1 MIWMWEKIVRFLVC
15 GGVTGLFGVSL
26 YLALYQYTYT
36 ALYTVFYCYGMVF
49 SCCVGLLAAST
60 TIKPKRRTEPQ
71 YIYYILYCSSQ
82 QSTTY
87 VCTRR
92 HDALAVPT
100 TAMSYYYV
108 TLTDYESEV
117 CCCES
122 CAWFCASVKA
132 NIRGVY
138 KREKRLGEKNIKFP
152 QCHTHIYIIIS
163 RSRLCDIKK
172 GLAFCGLNLFMG
184 LGTFLINSFQ
194 ILR

>member
-1 MIWMWEKIVRFLVC
+1 MDVGENSAISRVWWCNWTFWR
-15 GGVTGLFGVSL
+15 VSL
-26 YLALYQYTYT
+26 SSFILVYTQHYIQSVLLLWYGLQLLCGTTSRQHHHQTKKENRALVYTI
-36 ALYTVFYCYGMVF
+36 LQ
-49 SCCVGLLAAST
+49 LLV
-60 TIKPKRRTEPQ
+60 
-71 YIYYILYCSSQ
+71 

-100 TAMSYYYV
+100 TAMSSYYV

-138 KREKRLGEKNIKFP
+138 EREKRLGEKNTKFP
-152 QCHTHIYIIIS
+152 QCHTHI
-163 RSRLCDIKK
+163 
-172 GLAFCGLNLFMG
+172 
-184 LGTFLINSFQ
+184 
-194 ILR
+194 

>member
-15 GGVTGLFGVSL
+15 GSVTGLFGVSL
-26 YLALYQYTYT
+26 YLALYYIHT

-71 YIYYILYCSSQ
+71 YILYCSSQ
-82 QSTTY
+82 YSRRRMY
-87 VCTRR
+87 VRGATI
-92 HDALAVPT
+92 DALAVPT
-100 TAMSYYYV
+100 TAMSSYYV

-138 KREKRLGEKNIKFP
+138 EREKRLGEKNTKFP
-152 QCHTHIYIIIS
+152 QCHTHI
-163 RSRLCDIKK
+163 
-172 GLAFCGLNLFMG
+172 
-184 LGTFLINSFQ
+184 
-194 ILR
+194 

>member
-26 YLALYQYTYT
+26 VSSFI
-36 ALYTVFYCYGMVF
+36 LYTHTQSVLLLWYGLQ
-49 SCCVGLLAAST
+49 LLCGT
-60 TIKPKRRTEPQ
+60 TSRQHHHQTKKENRALV
-71 YIYYILYCSSQ
+71 YILYTNCSSQ

-100 TAMSYYYV
+100 TAMSSYYV

-132 NIRGVY
+132 IIRGVY
-138 KREKRLGEKNIKFP
+138 KREKRLGEKNTKFP
-152 QCHTHIYIIIS
+152 QCHTHI
-163 RSRLCDIKK
+163 
-172 GLAFCGLNLFMG
+172 
-184 LGTFLINSFQ
+184 
-194 ILR
+194 